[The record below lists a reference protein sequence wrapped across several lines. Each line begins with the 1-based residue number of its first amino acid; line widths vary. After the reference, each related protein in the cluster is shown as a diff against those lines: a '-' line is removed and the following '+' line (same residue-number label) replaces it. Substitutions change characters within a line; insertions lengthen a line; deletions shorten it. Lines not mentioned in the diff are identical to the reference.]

1 MRGCGGL
8 DTIRGMRG
16 WVGWNATGVI
26 VAVITASASARAD
39 DPSAIAE
46 ALFRSGREL
55 MAAEK
60 YAEACPKF
68 AESERVDPKPGTL
81 MNLALCHE
89 KTGKTASA
97 WAEYLEAA
105 ETARRVG
112 ENTRE
117 RVARDRAAA
126 LEPTL
131 AHVVIDADPTSAVQV
146 ALDDRA
152 LGPGAFGTAI
162 PIDPGDHVLHASA
175 AGKKT
180 FLQSFSVT
188 VGAEPIHLRVPALD
202 PDVGPEAKALPGA
215 TLPESPPPPANPRGE
230 ISGRALAGYVS
241 GGAGLALVGVGAFF
255 GVRAFAEKRT
265 VDENCGQVYCY
276 QAGLNAIRALKT
288 AEAVSTLTIAGG
300 VAAIGGGIYLVL
312 SSRPRSP
319 HPAATL
325 QLGPDF
331 GIRGARMAVT
341 W

>member
-1 MRGCGGL
+1 
-8 DTIRGMRG
+8 MRG
-16 WVGWNATGVI
+16 WVGWNATGVL
-26 VAVITASASARAD
+26 VGVIAASASARAD

-112 ENTRE
+112 ESARE
-117 RVARDRAAA
+117 RVAHDRAAA

-131 AHVVIDADPTSAVQV
+131 SHVVIDADPTSAAQV

-175 AGKKT
+175 LGKKS
-180 FLQSFSVT
+180 FSQSFSVT
-188 VGAEPIHLRVPALD
+188 AGAEPLHLAVPALD
-202 PDVGPEAKALPGA
+202 PDVPLEPEPAPGA
-215 TLPESPPPPANPRGE
+215 LVPESGRIAPSGGG
-230 ISGRALAGYVS
+230 ISGRVLAGYVS
-241 GGAGLALVGVGAFF
+241 GGAGLVLLGVGAFF

-265 VDENCGQVYCY
+265 VDENCSAKYCY
-276 QAGLNAIRALKT
+276 QSGLDAIQAMKT

-300 VAAIGGGIYLVL
+300 VVAIGGGIYLVL

-325 QLGPDF
+325 QIGPDF
-331 GIRGARMAVT
+331 GIRGARMAVS

>member
-1 MRGCGGL
+1 
-8 DTIRGMRG
+8 MRG
-16 WVGWNATGVI
+16 WVGWTATGVI
-26 VAVITASASARAD
+26 VGVITATTSASAD

-60 YAEACPKF
+60 YEEACPKF

-112 ENTRE
+112 ESARE

-131 AHVVIDADPTSAVQV
+131 SHVLIDADPTSGAQV

-175 AGKKT
+175 VGKRA
-180 FLQSFSVT
+180 FSQSFSVT
-188 VGAEPIHLRVPALD
+188 AGAEPLHLRVPALD
-202 PDVGPEAKALPGA
+202 ADLPPEPKTASGALA
-215 TLPESPPPPANPRGE
+215 PESEPVVRPRRG
-230 ISGRALAGYVS
+230 ISGRAVAGYVS
-241 GGAGLALVGVGAFF
+241 GGAGLVLVGVGAFF
-255 GVRAFAEKRT
+255 GFRAFAEKHT
-265 VDENCGQVYCY
+265 VEENCGAVYCY
-276 QAGLNAIRALKT
+276 QSGLDAIRALKT

-325 QLGPDF
+325 QIGPDF
-331 GIRGARMAVT
+331 GIRGARMAVS